1 MSGSPMIG
9 EVDKIV
15 GNLLIAEGMVFIP
28 RVGTLH
34 IDRRG
39 ARKLSAKRIEPPYR
53 VVEFS
58 SQPESVSLTK
68 AIAQAAG
75 CDEAASVDICNR
87 WLEHT
92 FKDGV
97 LTIGGVGVLHGK
109 SFTMDPAFDK
119 LLNPQGHEP
128 LLIYT
133 NRGGHWLLWTL
144 ASVAIACGIGV
155 CGWIVY
161 DRWGLSVVEQTAHD
175 LAAGTAPASDIRPD
189 FRSLDPG
196 SSKPLSGDQTPLPP
210 AERAVEGMEPLSE
223 AEGLVHETSG
233 EAGNPTAASEG
244 RNHAEGMT
252 SRPSGDR
259 AFRSTDGPTA
269 RPSEAS
275 EPHTPGSSVRE
286 PGPMDAA
293 PLVSGH
299 TYVVLGVYST
309 LENAQ
314 RAVRDI
320 SRREPALKYRIY
332 RYGPKYMVSIFSSE
346 SSEAGAA
353 FVRAYADR
361 FPDVWTYRAK

>member
-15 GNLLIAEGMVFIP
+15 GNLLIAEGAVFIP
-28 RVGTLH
+28 RVGSLY
-34 IDRRG
+34 INRRG
-39 ARKLSAKRIEPPYR
+39 ARRLSAKRIEPPYR
-53 VVEFS
+53 AVEFS
-58 SQPESVSLTK
+58 SQPVSVLLTE
-68 AIAQAAG
+68 AIARAAC
-75 CDEAASVDICNR
+75 CDAAASEDICNR

-109 SFTMDPAFDK
+109 SFMMDPAFDK

-128 LLIYT
+128 LLIHAG
-133 NRGGHWLLWTL
+133 RGGYWVLWTL

-161 DRWGLSVVEQTAHD
+161 DRWGLSVMERTAHD

-189 FRSLDPG
+189 FSSPDPG
-196 SSKPLSGDQTPLPP
+196 SSKSFSGDQTLLPP
-210 AERAVEGMEPLSE
+210 AEQAAEGAEPLSE
-223 AEGLVHETSG
+223 AVGTAYAAASG
-233 EAGNPTAASEG
+233 EVRKLAEVPEGNTF
-244 RNHAEGMT
+244 
-252 SRPSGDR
+252 RPSRDS
-259 AFRSTDGPTA
+259 AIRSSDSSSEH
-269 RPSEAS
+269 PSGAS
-275 EPHTPGSSVRE
+275 TSVSPVSSSVRE
-286 PGPMDAA
+286 PGPMDAV

-299 TYVVLGVYST
+299 TYVVLGVFST

-320 SRREPALKYRIY
+320 LHKEPALKYRIN
-332 RYGPKYMVSIFSSE
+332 RYGAKYMVSMFTSE
-346 SSEAGAA
+346 SPEAGAA
-353 FVRAYADR
+353 FVRAYSAR